1 MTGLSI
7 DADIAADENLLGKVV
22 ADLQE
27 DVEIGEYGVSGTLKY
42 VTGYTG
48 FSGDAAEQSG
58 NYLILHFEVESEDDA
73 VIKVG
78 LTKGKTQGLKTLD
91 ADGLMIFRLER
102 ADQEII
108 VEASLAGYKTITKH
122 IPIHGLVLETE
133 A

>member
-1 MTGLSI
+1 M
-7 DADIAADENLLGKVV
+7 LGKVV
-22 ADLQE
+22 ANLQE

-48 FSGDAAEQSG
+48 FSGDVAEQSG
-58 NYLILHFEVESEDDA
+58 NYLILHFEVEGEDDA

-78 LTKGKTQGLKTLD
+78 LTKGKTQGLKALD

-108 VEASLAGYKTITKH
+108 VEASLAGYKTITKY